1 MRQQTSEQKKYK
13 AGLALLFAAAL
24 TACSPVA
31 SGSWYDSEKGQKPKA
46 EKTKMEPK
54 KAEEKAAQKA
64 DTEKQAQAGRLA
76 RFGELLSGVRDKL
89 DRRPEAQKQRDRQ
102 KRERVYGK
110 QATPAKTD
118 RAAKASSPKSAASGN
133 GLVTVKKGET
143 YYSMARKY
151 NVPLRALLAA
161 NKARPPYVLSP
172 GDRIAIPQ
180 QQFYAV
186 KSKDT
191 LYSISRAHDT
201 DVASLAKLNGLKQPY
216 TISVGQRLQIPGQ
229 GGAGR
234 ARAPSPA
241 GKTSNKVAS
250 RAVKPSAKQALPQAP
265 KRVGR
270 FRVPVQGPVISSFG
284 PKDGGLHN
292 DGINIAARSGA
303 PIVAA
308 ENGVVVYTG
317 NELRGYGNLLLIRH
331 SGGWVTAYAHISKF
345 RVKPGTKVK
354 QGEVIAEVGQTG
366 NVDRPQLHFE
376 LRKGTRAVNPQSL
389 I

>member
-1 MRQQTSEQKKYK
+1 MRKTTTRRKKLHAALAIILV
-13 AGLALLFAAAL
+13 AGLSGCAQ
-24 TACSPVA
+24 VA
-31 SGSWYDSEKGQKPKA
+31 SGTWYDSEKGGSQKAERATPKA
-46 EKTKMEPK
+46 DKTETAKSEPQSTETEPK
-54 KAEEKAAQKA
+54 KK
-64 DTEKQAQAGRLA
+64 TGRLA
-76 RFGELLSGVRDKL
+76 RFGGLLSGVREKL
-89 DRRPEAQKQRDRQ
+89 DRRPEAQKQRDRE
-102 KRERVYGK
+102 KRARIYG
-110 QATPAKTD
+110 QSEPAK
-118 RAAKASSPKSAASGN
+118 KAERNTAPTSGN

-161 NKARPPYVLSP
+161 NNARPPYVLSP
-172 GDRIAIPQ
+172 GDRLAIPKQ
-180 QQFYAV
+180 KFYAV
-186 KSKDT
+186 KKKDT

-201 DVASLAKLNGLKQPY
+201 DVATLAKLNGLRRPY
-216 TISVGQRLQIPGQ
+216 TISVGQRLQIPGLDN
-229 GGAGR
+229 GKAE
-234 ARAPSPA
+234 AAPKA
-241 GKTSNKVAS
+241 A
-250 RAVKPSAKQALPQAP
+250 AKQVNRTTQKTLPQAP

-270 FRVPVQGPVISSFG
+270 FRVPVRGSVISSFG
-284 PKDGGLHN
+284 PKEGGLHN
-292 DGINIAARSGA
+292 DGINIAARTGT

-331 SGGWVTAYAHISKF
+331 SDGWVTAYAHISKF
-345 RVKPGTKVK
+345 RVKPGTRVK